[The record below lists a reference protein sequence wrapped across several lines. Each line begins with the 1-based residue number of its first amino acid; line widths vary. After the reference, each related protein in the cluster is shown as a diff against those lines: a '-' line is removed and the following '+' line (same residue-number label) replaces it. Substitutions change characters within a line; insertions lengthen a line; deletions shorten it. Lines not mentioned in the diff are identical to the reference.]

1 MAKDVKD
8 QPRRRPPEGGRRPPR
23 KGGNRPPNRSRKG
36 SGERPGKPRRPR
48 GPPTDAGKR
57 TGGRR
62 GPPRKDGGGDKDY
75 KFDRFE
81 IEVGSPMVTGAEREK
96 AKEKKERVREV
107 VKSAP
112 GEVLISMDPKAEA
125 RFTHIEKD
133 ISKLDNKVIENV
145 ESLAS
150 IAGDLHEIKEGYAR
164 LDVVLKELEGTRDSY
179 VKVDKTMRE
188 LAALYDLISAQINP
202 FIDMEDEQG
211 SGEVSR
217 WDGIGDNVELIR
229 QGSDD
234 LIPPT
239 LEGDGVDGKNE
250 GAVGDRMQEK
260 RTIPSRMQFQFES
273 SVLGWVQ
280 FLVSKVRQEDI
291 PNLLKYYRE
300 IGWINEE
307 IEITTMNFLTGAK
320 SEPNLDL
327 TEGDIYISEDGTVIG
342 QTDGWK
348 LSIEDHSK
356 SLEFVEE
363 ILKYYSPKL

>member
-1 MAKDVKD
+1 
-8 QPRRRPPEGGRRPPR
+8 
-23 KGGNRPPNRSRKG
+23 
-36 SGERPGKPRRPR
+36 
-48 GPPTDAGKR
+48 
-57 TGGRR
+57 
-62 GPPRKDGGGDKDY
+62 
-75 KFDRFE
+75 
-81 IEVGSPMVTGAEREK
+81 MVTGVEREK
-96 AKEKKERVREV
+96 AKEKKEKAREV

-112 GEVLISMDPKAEA
+112 GEVLITMDPKAEA
-125 RFTHIEKD
+125 RFNHIEKD
-133 ISKLDNKVIENV
+133 ISKLDNKVGGNV
-145 ESLAS
+145 ETLTSMA
-150 IAGDLHEIKEGYAR
+150 ADLQEIKEGYAR

-179 VKVDKTMRE
+179 AKVDKTMRE

-234 LIPPT
+234 LPQA
-239 LEGDGVDGKNE
+239 LEGDGSDTMKE
-250 GAVGDRMQEK
+250 GPMGDRMQEQK
-260 RTIPSRMQFQFES
+260 KVPSRTQFQFES
-273 SVLGWVQ
+273 SVLGWVK

-363 ILKYYSPKL
+363 ILKHYSPKI